1 MPALYEKLE
10 AATVVRNDPIFKKIS
25 FSADA

>member
-10 AATVVRNDPIFKKIS
+10 AATVVQNDPIFKKNS